1 MRFQLCTR
9 DEYNSVAIISTSE
22 DVQELIVEA
31 KKLVCNDNMDN
42 ALALAEQKRDWTSYL
57 IEFLDGEEVIENA
70 IYAGKTPGGKDRL
83 YLIKNGE
90 AEEHLIKDVE
100 VDMQFY
106 IGEIVVDRK
115 NEIKNVIFAEK
126 PQLGKPGQTVK
137 ISDLND
143 SNMEGKTSYFINKLK

>member
-1 MRFQLCTR
+1 M
-9 DEYNSVAIISTSE
+9 
-22 DVQELIVEA
+22 
-31 KKLVCNDNMDN
+31 
-42 ALALAEQKRDWTSYL
+42 